1 MVNYTCPRC
10 NYNTNIKT
18 IYVRHLSR
26 KYICNNIISDDNL
39 QNEYIK
45 YNIVNKL
52 KSDDNLLGGSKIIH
66 KCSKIT
72 NNCSKI
78 TQYQCKFC
86 KKYYSRNSN
95 LNKHKK
101 KCKLKQTDDIEK
113 NEILK
118 LIDLLNKQ
126 LKEKDKQLEKRDKQ
140 IDELIKKYGFNTTNI
155 KNIQNNNNKINIKI
169 IGYNNTNTELLSD
182 NEIINCINHKNMC
195 IPHIIKMLHFNP
207 KYPEN
212 HNIYI
217 SNLKN
222 SYIMVYNGDEWD
234 TLNRDDV
241 IDDIID
247 DKESLIE
254 NRIVN
259 WENNQ
264 EKYKTIVC
272 KFKNYLEKKDNDIV
286 LNKIKN
292 EIKLLLYNNKKLV
305 KLITE

>member
-1 MVNYTCPRC
+1 MVNYNCPRC
-10 NYNTNIKT
+10 NYETIIKT

-26 KYICNNIISDDNL
+26 KFICSNIFSDDNL
-39 QNEYIK
+39 QKEYIK
-45 YNIVNKL
+45 YNLYNK
-52 KSDDNLLGGSKIIH
+52 I
-66 KCSKIT
+66 KCSKKFHDGSEKAL
-72 NNCSKI
+72 NCSKI
-78 TQYQCKFC
+78 SKYQCNFC

-95 LNKHKK
+95 LNKHIK
-101 KCKLKQTDDIEK
+101 KCKSKKIDDTEK
-113 NEILK
+113 DEILK

-140 IDELIKKYGFNTTNI
+140 IDELIKKHGFNTTNI
-155 KNIQNNNNKINIKI
+155 KNIQNNNKINIKI
-169 IGYNNTNTELLSD
+169 LGYNNTNTDLLSD
-182 NEIINCINHKNMC
+182 TEIINCINHKNMC

-222 SYIMVYNGDEWD
+222 GYIMVYNGGEWD
-234 TLNRDDV
+234 TLNRDNI

-254 NRIVN
+254 NRILN

-264 EKYKTIVC
+264 DKYRTIVC
-272 KFKNYLEKKDNDIV
+272 KFKNYLEKKDNDII

-292 EIKLLLYNNKKLV
+292 EIKLLLFNNKKLV

>member
-1 MVNYTCPRC
+1 
-10 NYNTNIKT
+10 
-18 IYVRHLSR
+18 
-26 KYICNNIISDDNL
+26 
-39 QNEYIK
+39 
-45 YNIVNKL
+45 
-52 KSDDNLLGGSKIIH
+52 
-66 KCSKIT
+66 
-72 NNCSKI
+72 
-78 TQYQCKFC
+78 
-86 KKYYSRNSN
+86 
-95 LNKHKK
+95 
-101 KCKLKQTDDIEK
+101 
-113 NEILK
+113 
-118 LIDLLNKQ
+118 
-126 LKEKDKQLEKRDKQ
+126 
-140 IDELIKKYGFNTTNI
+140 
-155 KNIQNNNNKINIKI
+155 
-169 IGYNNTNTELLSD
+169 
-182 NEIINCINHKNMC
+182 MC